1 MNEIVKFE
9 DERGQ
14 AVQVTA
20 QDVRNVIC
28 PGATDKEIGMFLEL
42 CRLQHLNPWTK
53 EVYLV
58 KYGSAPASMIT
69 GKEVFTKRANRN
81 PNFEGMEHGVVVAH
95 KGPSGVKLERREGA
109 AVYPEFGEVL
119 AGGWARVYVK
129 GKRPVYAELALAEYS
144 TGKSNWAKMPAV
156 MINKCAQVAALRL
169 AFPEEYQGMYT
180 PEEMS
185 TAGEM
190 VEDAKPAPRPVQ
202 QVQAVEVEPM
212 EEEAPQVE
220 ATQEMTEQQGNE
232 IARLCEE
239 FAAFRGK
246 SQREVY
252 AALLG
257 TRTMRQMGADASHVL
272 TVAQAD
278 AACKVLAGWVKKA
291 EDDMQAHAP
300 ATVQYAEVYVDGN
313 DEGDYADEPIEF

>member
-20 QDVRNVIC
+20 QDVQNVIC
-28 PGATDKEIGMFLEL
+28 PGATAKEVGMFLEL
-42 CRLQHLNPWTK
+42 CRLQRLNPWTK

-81 PNFEGMEHGVVVAH
+81 PNFEGMEHGVVVAR
-95 KGPSGVKLERREGA
+95 KSQQGVQLERREGA

-119 AGGWARVYVK
+119 AGGWARVFVK

-169 AFPEEYQGMYT
+169 AFPEEYQGLYT
-180 PEEMS
+180 PEEMGQ
-185 TAGEM
+185 AGEI
-190 VEDAKPAPRPVQ
+190 AATAPQSASAQ
-202 QVQAVEVEPM
+202 QVQPEPVVLEVEAVEAVEL
-212 EEEAPQVE
+212 
-220 ATQEMTEQQGNE
+220 MTEEQG
-232 IARLCEE
+232 ATLQGLCET
-239 FAAFRGK
+239 FGQLRGK
-246 SQREVY
+246 APSEVY
-252 AALLG
+252 EALMQSKTMREAGAQLEQVMTVQQADTAAAVLLG
-257 TRTMRQMGADASHVL
+257 WIDK
-272 TVAQAD
+272 AQAMH
-278 AACKVLAGWVKKA
+278 A
-291 EDDMQAHAP
+291 EQP
-300 ATVQYAEVYVDGN
+300 AEPVVIEA
-313 DEGDYADEPIEF
+313 EPITW